1 MHQPMQDL
9 RDLGSSPGLGRSPGW
24 RHGNPL
30 QYSCLE
36 NPMGRG
42 AWKATV
48 HRVTKSRRQLKW
60 VGMPALSIRS
70 SHPLTSDV
78 LFSIHVLIYIF
89 LLFCSYNYQLLN
101 QFKNFIHLKFVF
113 KVYFWPI
120 TSPFYYYFSLNKFFV
135 LNLLLDGWILWLRNF
150 FKEVLISVL
159 FAKFL
164 YV

>member
-42 AWKATV
+42 PWQATV

-60 VGMPALSIRS
+60 LGMPALSIRS

-78 LFSIHVLIYIF
+78 LFSIRVLIYIF

-101 QFKNFIHLKFVF
+101 QFKNFIHLKVAF

-120 TSPFYYYFSLNKFFV
+120 TSPFTIISL
-135 LNLLLDGWILWLRNF
+135 
-150 FKEVLISVL
+150 LISSL
-159 FAKFL
+159 FWICSWMAGFCGSGIFL
-164 YV
+164 RKYS